1 MTCAPFDLKDF
12 LFGELNA
19 AEKESV
25 ERHLVAC
32 AACQEE
38 FAALNTTRSTL
49 LCIGEEEPLRRIAFV
64 SDKVFEPRWWQ
75 KLFVSG
81 PQLGFA
87 SAAVLALAI
96 VFHAIHTPAAAPI
109 ASAPVAS
116 APVAQVQID
125 QKAIDAEIAKR
136 VAVAVEK
143 ASIDLEARQ
152 TEKLRQ
158 VMAESDRRHQMDLQT
173 VAEAWD
179 RMNKRTGVV
188 KSASFYPT
196 GAAIQ

>member
-1 MTCAPFDLKDF
+1 M
-12 LFGELNA
+12 
-19 AEKESV
+19 
-25 ERHLVAC
+25 
-32 AACQEE
+32 
-38 FAALNTTRSTL
+38 
-49 LCIGEEEPLRRIAFV
+49 

-75 KLFVSG
+75 KLFALVRSS
-81 PQLGFA
+81 A
-87 SAAVLALAI
+87 SHPLQCSRLRSCS
-96 VFHAIHTPAAAPI
+96 TPSIRRPPLHCQR
-109 ASAPVAS
+109 SVAS

-125 QKAIDAEIAKR
+125 QNAIDAEIAKR

-143 ASIDLEARQ
+143 ASIDIEARQ
-152 TEKLRQ
+152 TEKLRH